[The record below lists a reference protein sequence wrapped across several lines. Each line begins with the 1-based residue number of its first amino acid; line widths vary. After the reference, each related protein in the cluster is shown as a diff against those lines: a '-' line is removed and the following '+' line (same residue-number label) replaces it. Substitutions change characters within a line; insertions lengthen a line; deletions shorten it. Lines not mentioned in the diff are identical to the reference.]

1 MQLGQSVRVN
11 WSLYT
16 TLNLEQSTSGNPKM
30 TTICLGIEGT
40 AHSFGAGIVTSEG
53 KILSNE
59 WDMLKPDQGG
69 IHPREASRHHSDL
82 GPTIINEA
90 VSKAGIGFR
99 DIDII
104 AFSRGP
110 GLGPSL
116 RTTATI
122 ARTLALKLNIPLVDV
137 NHCVAHIEI
146 GCLESKF
153 NDPVT
158 VYVSGG
164 NTQVIAFA
172 GGRFRTFGETLDIA
186 IGNMLDVLGRELGMG
201 FPAGP
206 IIENVAKE
214 GENYHNLPYSVK
226 GMDLSYSGMLTAA
239 KKLYS
244 ENVSVP
250 DICFSVQETAF
261 GMLAEVTERAVA
273 HTKKSEILLTGG
285 VARHNRLTEV
295 LTGVSERHETE
306 FHRVSPSLAGD
317 QGAMIA
323 WNGILQY
330 NTGHQISVENSHV
343 LPKWRTDEQ
352 DIIWRQSL

>member
-1 MQLGQSVRVN
+1 MMMVLF
-11 WSLYT
+11 
-16 TLNLEQSTSGNPKM
+16 
-30 TTICLGIEGT
+30 CLGLEGT
-40 AHSFGAGIVTSEG
+40 AHSFGAGIVTDIG
-53 KILSNE
+53 DVLSNE
-59 WDMLKPDQGG
+59 WDMLRPEQGG

-82 GPTIINEA
+82 GPGIINSALE
-90 VSKAGIGFR
+90 KAGISYS
-99 DIDII
+99 DIDLI

-110 GLGPSL
+110 GLGPCL

-122 ARTLALKLNIPLVDV
+122 ARTMALKLDVPLVDV

-146 GCLESKF
+146 GCLESSF
-153 NDPVT
+153 TDPVT

-164 NTQVIAFA
+164 NSQVIALA

-206 IIENVAKE
+206 VVEKLAKE
-214 GENYHNLPYSVK
+214 GNNYHNLPYSVK

-239 KKLYS
+239 KKLFS
-244 ENVSVP
+244 KGVPIP

-261 GMLAEVTERAVA
+261 GMLAEIAERAIA
-273 HTKKSEILLTGG
+273 HTKKEELLLTGG
-285 VARHNRLTEV
+285 VARNNRLTEI
-295 LTGVSERHETE
+295 LEGVSERHDAK
-306 FHRVSPSLAGD
+306 FHRVTPSLAGD

-323 WNGILQY
+323 WNGILQFKAGR
-330 NTGHQISVENSHV
+330 TIGISDSQV

-352 DIIWRQSL
+352 DIIWRL

>member
-1 MQLGQSVRVN
+1 MVLF
-11 WSLYT
+11 
-16 TLNLEQSTSGNPKM
+16 
-30 TTICLGIEGT
+30 CLGLEGT
-40 AHSFGAGIVTSEG
+40 AHSFGAGIVTDEG
-53 KILSNE
+53 DVLSNE
-59 WDMLKPDQGG
+59 WDMLQPEQGG

-82 GPTIINEA
+82 GPELIQSAIE
-90 VSKAGIGFR
+90 KAGISY
-99 DIDII
+99 DEINLV

-110 GLGPSL
+110 GLGPCL
-116 RTTATI
+116 RTTATM
-122 ARTLALKLNIPLVDV
+122 ARTLALKLNVPLVDV

-146 GCLESKF
+146 GCLESGYE
-153 NDPVT
+153 DPVT

-186 IGNMLDVLGRELGMG
+186 IGNMLDVLGRELGMS

-206 IIENVAKE
+206 IVEKLAKQGNE
-214 GENYHNLPYSVK
+214 FHTLPYSVK

-239 KKLYS
+239 KKLHS
-244 ENVSVP
+244 EGVSIP
-250 DICFSVQETAF
+250 DICHSVQETAF
-261 GMLAEVTERAVA
+261 GMLAEIAERAIA
-273 HTKKSEILLTGG
+273 HTKKHELLLTGG
-285 VARHNRLTEV
+285 VARNNRLTEI
-295 LTGVSERHETE
+295 LEGVSERHSAK

-330 NTGHQISVENSHV
+330 QAGHRIEINESQV

-352 DIIWRQSL
+352 DILWRT